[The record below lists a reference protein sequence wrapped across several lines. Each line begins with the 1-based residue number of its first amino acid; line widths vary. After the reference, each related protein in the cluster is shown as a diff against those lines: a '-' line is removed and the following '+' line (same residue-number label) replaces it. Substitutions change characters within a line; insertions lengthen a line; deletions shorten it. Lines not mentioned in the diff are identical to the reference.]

1 MVTSEQATQVI
12 LDELVGQAIRALAN
26 RSQQRAGASTG
37 AVAGAAD

>member
-26 RSQQRAGASTG
+26 RSQQRAGTLAG
-37 AVAGAAD
+37 PIAGAAD